1 MNKHATRLRIEV
13 DEALGTKASE
23 VLAEIDMTLA
33 EAVTILM
40 NRIVADGSFPAS
52 LAPFDG
58 SDAEE
63 YDAWVRAKV
72 QEALDDPRPSIP
84 HEEAM
89 ARLRATLDRAI
100 LARG

>member
-13 DEALGTKASE
+13 DEALCTKASE

-52 LAPFDG
+52 LAPFEG

-84 HEEAM
+84 HEDVMRELRELIEAKI
-89 ARLRATLDRAI
+89 AAQ
-100 LARG
+100 G